1 MQKINVSGHELE
13 IKKEYVEEFERT
25 VCDSL
30 EKMAKIY
37 LLIEFEER
45 NIEEIF
51 IKHTKKEII
60 EAIMRCSEEEI
71 ALFNGE
77 L

>member
-37 LLIEFEER
+37 LLIEFEWYNKYVNEV
-45 NIEEIF
+45 NLW
-51 IKHTKKEII
+51 II
-60 EAIMRCSEEEI
+60 L
-71 ALFNGE
+71 LF
-77 L
+77 